1 MFFLL
6 HLSSF
11 LPWGN
16 QCYQFLMYHSRIFYT
31 CKDGWWHAV
40 LHLAVF
46 NLHLLWRSDKACQ
59 NMVSLFVTKSFLN
72 SKDNIQNI
80 LSILQTAL
88 RFIFPSVITS
98 IFFFWSVLLI
108 CSAGSKSKPG
118 PSQFSSFLFLCL
130 YLELMPLAVCMGGCS
145 FLRLQ
150 FKYWVFRKAF

>member
-98 IFFFWSVLLI
+98 IFFFFLVCALDMFCWFQEQARPFTIFFFPISVSLPWTHAPGSLHGRVLI
-108 CSAGSKSKPG
+108 
-118 PSQFSSFLFLCL
+118 SQAS
-130 YLELMPLAVCMGGCS
+130 V
-145 FLRLQ
+145 
-150 FKYWVFRKAF
+150 